1 MLIPVLIVVLFPD
14 SLPAHIVAQAA
25 TDAGPWLTALNIG
38 LAGIGLWAFTTGR
51 IHSDKEL
58 QRVIA
63 RCDAEFQRIAGKLD
77 AAEAELRE
85 RNREAR
91 ETLVPTLVK
100 ATDLF
105 ARYLD
110 RRDNTPPPPPKG
122 DR

>member
-1 MLIPVLIVVLFPD
+1 MFPVLLLYLTITHPH
-14 SLPAHIVAQAA
+14 PVAQAIA
-25 TDAGPWLTALNIG
+25 DAGPWLTLINLG
-38 LAGIGLWAFTTGR
+38 VGGIFLWAYATGKA
-51 IHSDKEL
+51 HSDTEF
-58 QRVIA
+58 QRVIK
-63 RCDAEFQRIAGKLD
+63 RCDDEFNRIAGKLD

-110 RRDNTPPPPPKG
+110 RADRTPPPPHKG

>member
-1 MLIPVLIVVLFPD
+1 MLVPVLLYAYLFPD
-14 SLPAHIVAQAA
+14 SIVAQTAA
-25 TDAGPWLTALNIG
+25 DAGPWLTALNIG
-38 LAGIGLWAFTTGR
+38 LAGIGLWAFTTGK

-63 RCDAEFQRIAGKLD
+63 RCDTEFQRIAGKLD

-110 RRDNTPPPPPKG
+110 RRDNTPPPPHKG

>member
-1 MLIPVLIVVLFPD
+1 VLVLVAYLLFPG
-14 SLPAHIVAQAA
+14 LVAQAA
-25 TDAGPWLTALNIG
+25 TDAGPWLTALNLG
-38 LAGIGLWAFTTGR
+38 LAGIGLWAFVTGK

-58 QRVIA
+58 QRVIG
-63 RCDAEFQRIAGKLD
+63 RCDTEFQRIAGKLD

-110 RRDNTPPPPPKG
+110 RRDNTPPPPHKG